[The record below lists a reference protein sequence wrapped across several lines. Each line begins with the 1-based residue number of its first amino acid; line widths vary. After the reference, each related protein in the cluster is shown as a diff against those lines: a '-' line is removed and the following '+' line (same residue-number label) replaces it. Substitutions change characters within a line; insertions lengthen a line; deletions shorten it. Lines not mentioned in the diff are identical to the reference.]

1 MNDEFDSTA
10 LWNRIGHDRELL
22 GELVSVF
29 ASEGPLMLAQ
39 IEKAV
44 EHCEPEL
51 LQKAS
56 HKLKGSLLQFSASRA
71 AQVAQQLEMMGKNGS
86 IEGATAVL
94 NTLRGEL
101 QSVLISLRNMEA
113 QPERF

>member
-1 MNDEFDSTA
+1 LNHDFDSAA

-39 IEKAV
+39 IEMAV
-44 EHCEPEL
+44 AHCEPEL

-71 AQVAQQLEMMGKNGS
+71 AQLAQQLEMMGKTGN
-86 IEGATAVL
+86 IEGAPAVL
-94 NTLRGEL
+94 TTLRGEL

-113 QPERF
+113 QPGRF